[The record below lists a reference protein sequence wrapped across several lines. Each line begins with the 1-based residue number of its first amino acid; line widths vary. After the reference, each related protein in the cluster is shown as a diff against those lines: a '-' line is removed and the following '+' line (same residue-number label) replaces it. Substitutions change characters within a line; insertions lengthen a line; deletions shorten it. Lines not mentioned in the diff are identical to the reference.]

1 MSYTGQLLRVD
12 LNSGKIKRKTL
23 AQDMQRKFL
32 GSRGMAAK
40 LLYDNVPPNVDP
52 FDPENPLCFMTGP
65 LTGTP
70 AFGPGGYFATI
81 SPLTNGYLDAGIKGR
96 FPASL
101 KFAGYDGLV
110 ITGKAKSP
118 VYLYVDDESVELR
131 DAVAVRPVTPSA
143 SSNRRTSDSV

>member
-81 SPLTNGYLDAGIKGR
+81 SPLTNGRSIR
-96 FPASL
+96 FKTNWRTAICRL
-101 KFAGYDGLV
+101 RCW
-110 ITGKAKSP
+110 TGK
-118 VYLYVDDESVELR
+118 
-131 DAVAVRPVTPSA
+131 
-143 SSNRRTSDSV
+143 RR